1 MYSSVGKDIEDKTE
15 NKYLQ
20 AGAREL
26 SFTGVRCQM
35 LLDFD
40 DCYVVVAELLLSAYE
55 YFDDTYLPVPT
66 TVAKNP
72 VVVMLLV
79 M

>member
-1 MYSSVGKDIEDKTE
+1 
-15 NKYLQ
+15 
-20 AGAREL
+20 
-26 SFTGVRCQM
+26 M